1 MAPDTTDDWKT
12 PSTDALFDAL
22 MRLES
27 RDELQRFLRDLC
39 TRHELEEL
47 SARWTVVQLLDEAA
61 NRGRLDL
68 EYLTGD
74 QARVSRA
81 WLGQLELVSWM
92 SACRIERA
100 DARRASARM
109 GSS

>member
-27 RDELQRFLRDLC
+27 RDELQRFFRDLC

-47 SARWTVVQLLDEAA
+47 SARWTVVQLLDEGLSYRRIAEA
-61 NRGRLDL
+61 TSVSTTTITRINEWLNHGTGGYRTAL
-68 EYLTGD
+68 ERSKRA
-74 QARVSRA
+74 QA
-81 WLGQLELVSWM
+81 
-92 SACRIERA
+92 
-100 DARRASARM
+100 
-109 GSS
+109 

>member
-12 PSTDALFDAL
+12 PSADALFDAL

-47 SARWTVVQLLDEAA
+47 SARWTVVQLLDEGLSYRRIAEA
-61 NRGRLDL
+61 
-68 EYLTGD
+68 TGVSTTTITRINEWLNHGTGGYRTALQRSKGA
-74 QARVSRA
+74 QA
-81 WLGQLELVSWM
+81 
-92 SACRIERA
+92 
-100 DARRASARM
+100 
-109 GSS
+109 

>member
-12 PSTDALFDAL
+12 QSTDALFDAL

-47 SARWTVVQLLDEAA
+47 SARWTVVQLLDEGLSYRRIAA
-61 NRGRLDL
+61 A
-68 EYLTGD
+68 TGVSTTTITRINEWLNHGTGGYRTALQRSKGA
-74 QARVSRA
+74 QA
-81 WLGQLELVSWM
+81 
-92 SACRIERA
+92 
-100 DARRASARM
+100 
-109 GSS
+109 